1 MTLRRS
7 QICPKPRSKFFSDP
21 FLKIELPVPIG
32 GVGHLHIPDG
42 GYSRKPYLGEE
53 PTMGMTVR
61 TNIASLRAARSLGV
75 TQANLGNTLERISSG
90 LRINRAADD
99 AAGLGVATSL
109 ETAVISARQGIRNA
123 NDGISIVQTTETA
136 ANEVTDILQ
145 RMRELAVQSSSETL
159 DDQERSY
166 IEDEYDELRDEI
178 DRIASNTEFNGVQLA
193 DGSSTIIDVQVG
205 IENNTSSRV
214 GIDLGD
220 LTTTGLG
227 LSTSV
232 TLANVTGAQAALDT
246 LDTALDSINS
256 FRSDLG
262 AVQNRIESA
271 INNAWSYAEA
281 LSAAEARI
289 RDADYALETSEM
301 TKQQIMQQAGV
312 AALAQAKNMNQAVVS
327 LLQ

>member
-1 MTLRRS
+1 
-7 QICPKPRSKFFSDP
+7 
-21 FLKIELPVPIG
+21 
-32 GVGHLHIPDG
+32 
-42 GYSRKPYLGEE
+42 
-53 PTMGMTVR
+53 MGLTVR
-61 TNIASLRAARSLGV
+61 TNIATLRASGQLNRTQEALG
-75 TQANLGNTLERISSG
+75 GTLERISSG

-99 AAGLGVATSL
+99 AAGLGVATAL
-109 ETAVISARQGIRNA
+109 ETAVRSSWQGIRNA
-123 NDGISIVQTTETA
+123 NDGISIVQTAESA
-136 ANEVTDILQ
+136 SNEVTDILQ
-145 RMRELAVQSSSETL
+145 RMRELAIQSGSETL
-159 DDQERSY
+159 DNQERSY

-178 DRIASNTEFNGVQLA
+178 DRIAANTEFNGVQLA
-193 DGSSTIIDVQVG
+193 DGSTTILDVQVG

-227 LSTSV
+227 LLASV
-232 TLANVTGAQAALDT
+232 TLLSVTGAQAAMDT
-246 LDTALDSINS
+246 LDTALDSINEV
-256 FRSDLG
+256 RAQLG

-281 LSAAEARI
+281 LSAAESRI